1 MNYSPKF
8 LALAGLLGIVSISAQ
23 PTAITYKELGSW
35 CMRAQTMPEEGKQ
48 LKPLHARVETSIP
61 EISPYHKLQKL
72 FALYAEAES
81 RALRFVMGGEC
92 GDLMDTSVRTITKD
106 LDLFYGQ
113 GADYA
118 QHVFGRLN
126 MTKTTFGHVG
136 LAYMLSHP
144 TSDVNLLRARQ
155 ALVSELL
162 TNEALFNQVDELLER
177 VAQSESAVFSLYAEE
192 NKPTKA
198 AIDGLYFDAAL
209 TRNFNANPVAL
220 ECNIRLKD
228 LGAAALMAVPSL
240 VPGYIS
246 YQGIKA
252 EAFKSHGWP
261 AIKQYYDPRTY
272 TKFCDSTNKGVVLY
286 AAVHGLQAYIAK
298 MGYDRAHAMH
308 SLLIYLQSR
317 LIGLAT
323 CVDAVR
329 AIHALSVTTPVL
341 VHGLTTYA
349 IAENVTSGTFG
360 SATAQQLIH
369 LLDTNTFKGQASTFS
384 FAGRILAANTCM
396 VRSQQEL
403 LSIFLPLGE
412 LDACMSIAKLLKKYA
427 HEPVGYTLVSYSDA
441 AQPSI
446 YMEEFWNP
454 MVDPKVA
461 VPNSVGL
468 GNNGRNMIL
477 TGANTGGKSTIL
489 KALLINML
497 LAHTLGIA
505 AADVCELT
513 PFAYLGSSLN
523 IADDTAAGDSLYQAE
538 VKRAQELVRTGRQ
551 LTGKQYA
558 FVVIDELFRGTSPAK
573 AQEGT
578 YLCAQELIAAPN
590 MMFILATHFT
600 ESITKLEQE
609 TNGICRNYKIEIHKD
624 ADGNLIRPFKLEMGV
639 NTTNVATDILQ
650 GALRL

>member
-1 MNYSPKF
+1 MNRSLNF
-8 LALAGLLGIVSISAQ
+8 LALAGLLAAPSSAQ
-23 PTAITYKELGSW
+23 STVSPVTYKELGSW
-35 CMRAQTMPEEGKQ
+35 CMRAQTMPETTKQ
-48 LKPLHARVETSIP
+48 LKPLHAHVETSIP
-61 EISPYHKLQKL
+61 EISPYQKLQKL
-72 FALYAEAES
+72 FALYTQAES
-81 RALRFVMGGEC
+81 QIDTAAGI
-92 GDLMDTSVRTITKD
+92 LMDTSVRTVLKD

-136 LAYMLSHP
+136 LAHMLSHP
-144 TSDVNLLRARQ
+144 TNDVQLLQQRQ
-155 ALVSELL
+155 MLVNELL
-162 TNEALFNQVDELLER
+162 TNDPLFNQIDALLER

-192 NKPTKA
+192 NKPTKT
-198 AIDGLYFDAAL
+198 AIEGLYFDSAL

-228 LGAAALMAVPSL
+228 FGAAALMAVPSL

-252 EAFKSHGWP
+252 DAFKSYAWP
-261 AIKQYYDPRTY
+261 TIKQYYDPRTY
-272 TKFCDSTNKGVVLY
+272 TKFCDSTNKGVLLY
-286 AAVHGLQAYIAK
+286 AAIHGLQVYIAK
-298 MGYDRAHAMH
+298 MGYDRAHATH
-308 SLLIYLQSR
+308 SLLVYLQSR

-323 CVDAVR
+323 CVDVVHS
-329 AIHALSVTTPVL
+329 IHALSVATPAL
-341 VHGLTTYA
+341 TYGLTTYA
-349 IAENVTSGTFG
+349 IVENVASGSFG
-360 SATAQQLIH
+360 SPTAQQLIG
-369 LLDTNTFKGQASTFS
+369 LLDTNTFKGQASTLS

-396 VRSQQEL
+396 ARSQQEL
-403 LSIFLPLGE
+403 LPIFQMLGE
-412 LDACMSIAKLLKKYA
+412 LDACFSIAKLLKKYA
-427 HEPVGYTLVSYSDA
+427 HERVGYTLVTYSYVYDA
-441 AQPSI
+441 AQPYV
-446 YMEEFWNP
+446 YMEDFWNP

-468 GNNGRNMIL
+468 GNPGRNMIL

-505 AADVCELT
+505 AADTMTLT
-513 PFAYLGSSLN
+513 PFVYLGSSLN

-551 LTGKQYA
+551 LKDKQYA
-558 FVVIDELFRGTSPAK
+558 FVVIDELFRGTSPEK

-609 TNGICRNYKIEIHKD
+609 TNGGCTNYKIEIHKD
-624 ADGNLIRPFKLEMGV
+624 ADGNLIRPFKLERGV

-650 GALRL
+650 DALNT